1 MKIEKLIYRYDKV
14 ASKKMT
20 EIENN
25 FAYQLE
31 QNQKLIDQAKW
42 LKEEVRRLEEERLNA
57 K

>member
-1 MKIEKLIYRYDKV
+1 
-14 ASKKMT
+14 MT